1 MKLVFIIW
9 CGLFC
14 SLVSQELSL
23 EITGFLPLQGDVH
36 IELYRDGAG
45 FGTAERAERR
55 AVVAAEKLT
64 EGTIRGNFSNLK
76 TGETYAVIVFQD
88 LNDNGIPDVDFRS
101 ILQEPTAFSESKNTY
116 KMQSYLESCFI
127 MRPGKTVELH
137 LLHRE

>member
-1 MKLVFIIW
+1 MKLVFIIVS
-9 CGLFC
+9 GFLC

-23 EITGFLPLQGDVH
+23 EITGYLPLKGDVH
-36 IELYRDGAG
+36 IELYRDAAG
-45 FGTAERAERR
+45 FGTGERAERR

-64 EGTIRGNFSNLK
+64 EGTISGSFSNLK

-88 LNDNGIPDVDFRS
+88 LNDNGVLDVDFRS
-101 ILQEPTAFSESKNTY
+101 IAQEPAAFSQSKNTP